1 MEYGDYVIKYDF
13 KAKDSSG
20 KTRAGTMEA
29 ENLND
34 FYQKLR
40 DQNLF
45 CVSVQESAN
54 QGSGDSLMS
63 KEIKFG
69 SSEKLKLK
77 DITVFCRQFAT
88 MMNAGLTVVKCV
100 DILYRQ
106 AEKKQI
112 KQVMLQLYESIKKG
126 NALSISMREMGKTF
140 PNLLISMIE
149 SGEAAGTLDDV
160 MLSMAAHYEKERALK
175 NKITSAMIYPIVL
188 LVLSVA
194 VVVVLLTFVM
204 PVFFEMFGDNP
215 LPAPT
220 RALLALSNA
229 MIDYWYI
236 FVIGLVVLV
245 VGGWVALK
253 LSVVRYAFDKLKL
266 KIPVAGKLV
275 MTIYTARFSSTV
287 SSLYSGGVPIIE
299 AIKIAS
305 NVLGNM
311 YVSEKLDHVVEDI
324 KQGVPFSRAIM
335 NVDVF
340 PPLFSSMVFIG
351 EESGSLDDILLKT
364 SEYYDEESSNAIS
377 KLVALMEPIMIIAL
391 AGIVAFIVISIA
403 MPMFQSY
410 QYVTQ

>member
-1 MEYGDYVIKYDF
+1 M
-13 KAKDSSG
+13 
-20 KTRAGTMEA
+20 
-29 ENLND
+29 
-34 FYQKLR
+34 
-40 DQNLF
+40 
-45 CVSVQESAN
+45 
-54 QGSGDSLMS
+54 
-63 KEIKFG
+63 
-69 SSEKLKLK
+69 
-77 DITVFCRQFAT
+77 
-88 MMNAGLTVVKCV
+88 
-100 DILYRQ
+100 
-106 AEKKQI
+106 
-112 KQVMLQLYESIKKG
+112 
-126 NALSISMREMGKTF
+126 
-140 PNLLISMIE
+140 
-149 SGEAAGTLDDV
+149 
-160 MLSMAAHYEKERALK
+160 K